1 MDINEKSIKIWS
13 TIGSR
18 ATFGIAALDLAK
30 EIDNLMILT
39 CDVSTSA
46 GLDRFRKTYPEKYL
60 DLGIAEQNMIGVA
73 AGLASENFNV
83 ITTTFA
89 PFQTMRCCEQI
100 KVNIGY
106 MKQKICMVG
115 IASGLALGTFGYT
128 HCCIEDVGI
137 LRSIPGMIII
147 SPADSLETV
156 KALEAAV
163 KSKNPS
169 YLRLTG
175 SSNNPIVYNKD
186 YEFEIGKSITL
197 REGKDITI
205 FCSGAMVYKSLEA
218 AKILESKKI
227 SSSKSK
233 FLNKTLYKSGFIW
246 PVKGIITGEY
256 GNQRI
261 LNGQPRRPH
270 YGLDISAV
278 SGTKVISPSDAEVS
292 LIMEDTFFNGK
303 MIILNHGLGLNS
315 IYSHL
320 KKIHVK
326 EREKIKKGDLIAEVG
341 NTGRSTGPHLD
352 WRINVFNIAIDPE
365 LLLSNQPKF

>member
-1 MDINEKSIKIWS
+1 MEVLKQFQKKNKNFLKNFFLVLFIFFCTLQVSLAKVFSNLLELNGSFTQGGLLFGKTSPTNKVFFNNKKIFVNESGDFVLGIGRDEKLENSIIIQGLEKKETHKIKIS
-13 TIGSR
+13 KRKYKIQRIEGLPKNKVTPN
-18 ATFGIAALDLAK
+18 K
-30 EIDNLMILT
+30 EELK
-39 CDVSTSA
+39 
-46 GLDRFRKTYPEKYL
+46 R
-60 DLGIAEQNMIGVA
+60 
-73 AGLASENFNV
+73 
-83 ITTTFA
+83 
-89 PFQTMRCCEQI
+89 I
-100 KVNIGY
+100 K
-106 MKQKICMVG
+106 K
-115 IASGLALGTFGYT
+115 
-128 HCCIEDVGI
+128 
-137 LRSIPGMIII
+137 
-147 SPADSLETV
+147 ET
-156 KALEAAV
+156 
-163 KSKNPS
+163 
-169 YLRLTG
+169 
-175 SSNNPIVYNKD
+175 
-186 YEFEIGKSITL
+186 
-197 REGKDITI
+197 
-205 FCSGAMVYKSLEA
+205 
-218 AKILESKKI
+218 KKI

-246 PVKGIITGEY
+246 PVKGIVTGEY

-365 LLLSNQPKF
+365 LLLLDQPEF